1 MAGPSSVD
9 EYLAEQPPRAR
20 AALEH
25 IRAAIKSAA
34 PEATEGISYKMPTF
48 KLNGRAFI
56 WFAGFKDH
64 LSLYPYTERLL
75 EELGEELRPHV
86 SGKGTLRFDADE
98 PIPVDLVKRIVAV
111 RLKETETAYRRR

>member
-20 AALEH
+20 AALEQ

-48 KLNGRAFI
+48 KLNGRALV

-75 EELGEELRPHV
+75 DELGEELKPHV
-86 SGKGTLRFDADE
+86 SGKGTLRFDADK

-111 RLKETETAYRRR
+111 RLKETEAAYRRR